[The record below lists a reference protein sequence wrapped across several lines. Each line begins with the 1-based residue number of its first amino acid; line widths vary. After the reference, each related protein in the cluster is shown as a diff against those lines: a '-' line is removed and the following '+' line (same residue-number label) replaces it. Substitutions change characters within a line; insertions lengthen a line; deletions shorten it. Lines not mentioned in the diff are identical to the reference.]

1 MMGERLSKREMVLR
15 AYTGLVLAFVL
26 APLLIVAVNSIN
38 PEAYSIFP
46 PKAVSLRWYFHLF
59 TQGQFGFAFKNSLI
73 VAAATTIV
81 SLVLGTLASLAL
93 VRYRF
98 LGRDFLRSFFLSPV
112 VIPKIVLGVSLF
124 ILLVRLDIYG
134 NLTSLVLAHSVVC
147 MPYVIAVVSA
157 SLVSLDR
164 SLEEAA
170 MDLGARPL
178 TIFRKIIMP
187 QISTG
192 LIVAGLFAF
201 IISFDQVETSLFLVR
216 PENNTLPIEM
226 FLYMEK
232 WQDPTIAA
240 LSTLLIF
247 GTFLLVLGVNLFL
260 KGVDLSKFVG
270 GARGGESG
278 GGPAAGR

>member
-1 MMGERLSKREMVLR
+1 MSMREMLLR
-15 AYTGLVLAFVL
+15 VYTGLVLAFVL
-26 APLLIVAVNSIN
+26 APLLIVGVNSIN

-46 PKAVSLRWYFHLF
+46 PKAFSLRWYFHLF
-59 TQGQFGFAFKNSLI
+59 TQEQFGFAFKNSLI
-73 VAAATTIV
+73 VAAATTVV

-98 LGRDFLRSFFLSPV
+98 LGRDLLRSFFLSPV

-124 ILLVRLDIYG
+124 ILLVKLGIYG
-134 NLTSLVLAHSVVC
+134 NLTSLVMAHSVVC

-170 MDLGARPL
+170 MDLGARPV
-178 TIFRKIIMP
+178 TIFWKIIMP

-240 LSTLLIF
+240 LSTLLIL

-260 KGVDLSKFVG
+260 KGVDLSRFVG
-270 GARGGESG
+270 GARGAGSG
-278 GGPAAGR
+278 NTPGTGF

>member
-1 MMGERLSKREMVLR
+1 MTGERMSKREMVLR
-15 AYTGLVLAFVL
+15 GYTGLILAFVL

-46 PKAVSLRWYFHLF
+46 PTAVSLRWYFHLF
-59 TQGQFGFAFKNSLI
+59 TQAQFGFAFKNSLV

-98 LGRDFLRSFFLSPV
+98 LGRDLLRSFFLSPV

-124 ILLVRLDIYG
+124 ILLVRLRIYG

-157 SLVSLDR
+157 SLISLDR
-164 SLEEAA
+164 TLEEAA

-178 TIFRKIIMP
+178 TIFRKIVMP
-187 QISTG
+187 QISTA

-240 LSTLLIF
+240 LSTLLIL

-270 GARGGESG
+270 GAHHGGSAGVSG
-278 GGPAAGR
+278 ADR